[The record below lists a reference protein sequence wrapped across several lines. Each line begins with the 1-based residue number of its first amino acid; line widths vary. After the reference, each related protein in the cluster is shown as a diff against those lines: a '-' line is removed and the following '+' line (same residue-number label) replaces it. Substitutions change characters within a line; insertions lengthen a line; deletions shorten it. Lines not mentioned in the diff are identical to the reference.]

1 MEAGIVGLP
10 FVGKT
15 ALFNA
20 LTALGVERDSGA
32 SAAKPN
38 VGVVNVPD
46 PRLNT
51 IERHVETKKVVSAT
65 LQLVDVAG
73 LVAGASKG
81 EGLGNRFLAH
91 VRGVGALLHV
101 VRCFEDPN
109 VPHVDGSVDPV
120 RDIEEVETE
129 LMLADLEQVEGMMDK
144 ARKQARTGVKE
155 AKLRLSV
162 IESCQAALAEGKPV
176 STLEGT
182 LLESA
187 DAQRVIK
194 SIALLSAIPVLYVA
208 NVGEDDLAGTSGHA
222 SAVGRFAETR
232 GTTAVA
238 LCAKLEAELVEL
250 DESERPEMLEG
261 MGLVEPALAVL
272 ARAAYGRLGMQ
283 SFFTAGPKE
292 IRAWTIPIGA
302 TAPEAASAIHSD
314 IQRGFIRAE
323 VFNVADLEQYESEQG
338 IRSAGKLRVEGKN
351 YVMQDGDV
359 CHFLFNV

>member
-10 FVGKT
+10 FIGKT
-15 ALFNA
+15 SLFNA
-20 LTALGVERDSGA
+20 LTALGVGRDAGA

-38 VGVVNVPD
+38 VGVVNIPD
-46 PRLNT
+46 PRLDV
-51 IERHVETKKVVSAT
+51 IQRYVKTKKVVSAT
-65 LQLVDVAG
+65 MQLVDVAG
-73 LVAGASKG
+73 LVSGASKG
-81 EGLGNRFLAH
+81 EGLGNRFLGH

-162 IESCQAALAEGKPV
+162 IEACQAALAEGRSV
-176 STLEGT
+176 STLGGV
-182 LLESA
+182 LMESA
-187 DAQRVIK
+187 AVQNVVK
-194 SIALLSAIPVLYVA
+194 SISLLSAIPVLYVA
-208 NVGEDDLAGTSGHA
+208 NVGEDDLEGESPNALR
-222 SAVGRFAETR
+222 VRRFAAAR
-232 GTTAVA
+232 GGTAVA

-250 DESERPEMLEG
+250 DASERQEMREG
-261 MGLVEPALAVL
+261 MGLTEPALAVL

-292 IRAWTIPIGA
+292 IRAWAIPNGA
-302 TAPEAASAIHSD
+302 TAP
-314 IQRGFIRAE
+314 
-323 VFNVADLEQYESEQG
+323 
-338 IRSAGKLRVEGKN
+338 
-351 YVMQDGDV
+351 
-359 CHFLFNV
+359 